1 MRVGY
6 WFGLG
11 GVAVLT
17 GALISYGFQHYHG
30 RLFKSWQIMF
40 LICGRTTVFVGVLVA
55 IFLPDKPMRSRLS
68 TTENLQAIERLR
80 SNKTG
85 VENKKFNRT
94 QMMEAFRD
102 PHVWIIVIEMITC
115 SEINGALSNYQ
126 ASIIQS

>member
-11 GVAVLT
+11 GVAGMA
-17 GALISYGFQHYHG
+17 GAWMSFGFQHYHG
-30 RLFKSWQIMF
+30 TLFKSWQIMF
-40 LICGRTTVFVGVLVA
+40 LVCGVITIFVGILVI
-55 IFLPDKPMRSRLS
+55 IFLPDNPMSSRLS
-68 TTENLQAIERLR
+68 TTEKLQAIERLR

-85 VENKKFNRT
+85 VENKNFNHA
-94 QMMEAFRD
+94 QVMEAFRD
-102 PHVWIIVIEMITC
+102 PNVWIIVIEMITC